1 MQDAEEMNS
10 EKDKK
15 EKKAFEFSTEIKG
28 GSIPKEFI
36 PGTSPPT
43 CHPPDEP
50 RHFHLFPPFH
60 WCDAAR
66 LL

>member
-1 MQDAEEMNS
+1 MLTLDAQDAEEMNS

-36 PGTSPPT
+36 PGTPPLT
-43 CHPPDEP
+43 CHPPDEQ
-50 RHFHLFPPFH
+50 RQFHLLAPL
-60 WCDAAR
+60 D
-66 LL
+66 